1 MDQREADRTIA
12 ASSAPG
18 EWFFSKAERLLHF
31 FPPRPLSEASPPVLS
46 VHPTALELDGNTS
59 HVELSGL
66 QILHARGSGVSAVGV
81 HGVTLRNCTVAAHAL
96 DGVTLLGTES
106 AVLDS
111 VVHDVGC
118 AGIRAHGGDDMLL
131 RPGNLR
137 VESNEIFGTSQW
149 KRTYSPG
156 IHWGGVGNTYSHNHV
171 HDLPHNCI
179 LGGAARPTF

>member
-1 MDQREADRTIA
+1 MATTTTKRAGA
-12 ASSAPG
+12 V
-18 EWFFSKAERLLHF
+18 LLYLLTCAQHAC
-31 FPPRPLSEASPPVLS
+31 RPLKKA
-46 VHPTALELDGNTS
+46 ALND
-59 HVELSGL
+59 HVP
-66 QILHARGSGVSAVGV
+66 HAARG
-81 HGVTLRNCTVAAHAL
+81 RWNAL

-118 AGIRAHGGDDMLL
+118 AGIRAHGGNDTLL

-137 VESNEIFGTSQW
+137 VENNEIFGTSQW

-179 LGGAARPTF
+179 LGSAARPT